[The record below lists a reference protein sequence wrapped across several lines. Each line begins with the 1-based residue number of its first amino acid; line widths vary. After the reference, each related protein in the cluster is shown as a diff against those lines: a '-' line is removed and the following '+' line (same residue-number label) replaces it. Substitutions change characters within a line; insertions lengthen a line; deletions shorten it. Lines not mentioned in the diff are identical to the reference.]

1 MSLFGHTQDLTAKDG
16 NDEYP
21 DFLAS
26 VDMFTN
32 HMWLTKHFSI
42 LNKIAL
48 NLPPSLA
55 EKVAPGYANFR
66 SVRNVLMG
74 SERQIRAN
82 AQLAM
87 RGVDP

>member
-1 MSLFGHTQDLTAKDG
+1 MQVDVISMSLFGHTQDLTAKDE
-16 NDEYP
+16 NDIYP

-42 LNKIAL
+42 LNKVAL
-48 NLPPSLA
+48 NLPASLA

-66 SVRNVLMG
+66 SVKKRSHG
-74 SERQIRAN
+74 KQTAN
-82 AQLAM
+82 
-87 RGVDP
+87 PS